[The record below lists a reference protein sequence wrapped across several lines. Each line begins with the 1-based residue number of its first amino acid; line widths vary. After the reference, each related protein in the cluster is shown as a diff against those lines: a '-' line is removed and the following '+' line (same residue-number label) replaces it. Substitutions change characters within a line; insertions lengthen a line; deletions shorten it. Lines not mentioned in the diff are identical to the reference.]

1 MKKRFAAGM
10 LSFLLAACLLCP
22 FAALADE
29 TQETLTE
36 QKKQAQQEYEDA
48 KKQLAA
54 LQSQTSATKG
64 QIGQLEGQIAE
75 ITAQIEAVTAAKQ
88 EAQQLVAERRN
99 IEAAAAEALNQK
111 QAEYDANLAQCK
123 TQMGAMQMLDNG
135 GALAYIAQA
144 KSLYEVLTFSETL
157 RQMRAQN
164 SATLTR
170 LNDEADALELARQA
184 AEAATAEAEAAEAA
198 LAEQEA
204 QLNDSESQLESAL
217 QQANSAL
224 SAQQAAQ
231 EAQNL
236 VTKAAQAAY
245 YKAIAELDAY
255 NRAQGDKYGANLHF
269 TSLDFGNP
277 LPGHYTITNTFSS
290 PDPWGKPHNGTDF
303 AAGNGTPIYAAADGI
318 VSVARSHSSYGNYVM
333 VTHGRADDGNLY
345 ETLYAHM
352 SSYVVSAGTPVAKG
366 DLLGY
371 VGNTGSVWGAYG
383 GYHLHLEIRINNVR
397 ANSLNYIPH

>member
-1 MKKRFAAGM
+1 MKKYIAVM
-10 LSFLLAACLLCP
+10 LAVLLAVCLLCP
-22 FAALADE
+22 AAASADA
-29 TQETLTE
+29 TQTTLTE
-36 QKKQAQQEYEDA
+36 QKQQAQKEYEDA
-48 KKQLAA
+48 KKQLAV

-99 IEAAAAEALNQK
+99 AEAAAVDALNQK
-111 QAEYDANLAQCK
+111 QAEYDASLTLCK
-123 TQMGAMQMLDNG
+123 NQMGAMQMLDNG
-135 GALAYIAQA
+135 GALAYMAQA
-144 KSLYEVLTFSETL
+144 KSLYEILTFSETL
-157 RQMRAQN
+157 RQMSAQN

-170 LNDEADALELARQA
+170 LNDEAEALELARQA
-184 AEAATAEAEAAEAA
+184 AEAATAEAEAAETA

-204 QLNDSESQLESAL
+204 QLNASEAQLESAL

-255 NRAQGDKYGANLHF
+255 NRAQGDKYGANLKF

-303 AAGNGTPIYAAADGI
+303 AAGRGTPIYAAADGI
-318 VSVARSHSSYGNYVM
+318 VSVARAHSSYGNYVM

-371 VGNTGSVWGAYG
+371 VGNTGSVWGAGG
-383 GYHLHLEIRINNVR
+383 GYHLHLEIRINNAR

>member
-1 MKKRFAAGM
+1 MKKHIAVM
-10 LSFLLAACLLCP
+10 LAFLLAVCLLCP
-22 FAALADE
+22 AAASADA
-29 TQETLTE
+29 TQTTLTE
-36 QKKQAQQEYEDA
+36 QKQQAQKEYEDA
-48 KKQLAA
+48 KSQLAA

-99 IEAAAAEALNQK
+99 AEAAAVDALNQK
-111 QAEYDANLAQCK
+111 QAEYDASLALCK
-123 TQMGAMQMLDNG
+123 NQMGAMQMLDNG
-135 GALAYIAQA
+135 GALAYMAQA
-144 KSLYEVLTFSETL
+144 KSLYEILTFSETL
-157 RQMRAQN
+157 RQMSAQN

-170 LNDEADALELARQA
+170 LNDEAEALELARQA
-184 AEAATAEAEAAEAA
+184 AEAATAEAEAAETA

-204 QLNDSESQLESAL
+204 QLNASEAQLESAL

-255 NRAQGDKYGANLHF
+255 NRAQGDKYGANLKF

-303 AAGNGTPIYAAADGI
+303 AAGRGTPIYAAADGI
-318 VSVARSHSSYGNYVM
+318 VSVARAHSSYGNYVM

-371 VGNTGSVWGAYG
+371 VGNTGSVWGAGG
-383 GYHLHLEIRINNVR
+383 GYHLHLEIRINNAR

>member
-1 MKKRFAAGM
+1 MKKYIAVM
-10 LSFLLAACLLCP
+10 LAFLLAVCLLCP
-22 FAALADE
+22 AAASADA
-29 TQETLTE
+29 TQTTLTE
-36 QKKQAQQEYEDA
+36 QKQQAQKEYEDA
-48 KKQLAA
+48 KNQLAA

-99 IEAAAAEALNQK
+99 AEAAAVDALNQK
-111 QAEYDANLAQCK
+111 QAEYDASLALCK
-123 TQMGAMQMLDNG
+123 NQMGAMQMLDNG
-135 GALAYIAQA
+135 GALAYMAQA
-144 KSLYEVLTFSETL
+144 KSLYEILTFSETL
-157 RQMRAQN
+157 RQMSAQN

-170 LNDEADALELARQA
+170 LNDEAEALELARQA
-184 AEAATAEAEAAEAA
+184 AEAATAEAEAAETA
-198 LAEQEA
+198 LTEQEA
-204 QLNDSESQLESAL
+204 QLNASEAQLESAL

-236 VTKAAQAAY
+236 VTKTAQAAY

-255 NRAQGDKYGANLHF
+255 NRAQGDKYGANLKF

-303 AAGNGTPIYAAADGI
+303 AAGRGTPIYAAADGI
-318 VSVARSHSSYGNYVM
+318 VSVARAHSSYGNYVM

-371 VGNTGSVWGAYG
+371 VGNTGSVWGAGG
-383 GYHLHLEIRINNVR
+383 GYHLHLEIRINNAR

>member
-1 MKKRFAAGM
+1 MKKYIAVM
-10 LSFLLAACLLCP
+10 LAFLLAVCLLCP
-22 FAALADE
+22 AAALADA
-29 TQETLTE
+29 TQDTLTE

-48 KKQLAA
+48 KSQLAA

-99 IEAAAAEALNQK
+99 AEAAAVDALNQK
-111 QAEYDANLAQCK
+111 QAEYDASLALCK
-123 TQMGAMQMLDNG
+123 NQMGAMQMLDNG
-135 GALAYIAQA
+135 GALAYMAQA
-144 KSLYEVLTFSETL
+144 KSLYEILTFSETL
-157 RQMRAQN
+157 RQMSAQN

-170 LNDEADALELARQA
+170 LNDEAEALELARQA
-184 AEAATAEAEAAEAA
+184 AETA

-204 QLNDSESQLESAL
+204 QLNASEAQLESAL

-255 NRAQGDKYGANLHF
+255 NRAQGDKYGANLKF

-303 AAGNGTPIYAAADGI
+303 AAGRGTPIYAAADGI

-371 VGNTGSVWGAYG
+371 VGNTGSVWGAGG
-383 GYHLHLEIRINNVR
+383 GYHLHLEIRINNAR